1 MVKMAIEEIT
11 AIVRQYMDCTYRA
24 FNAEEKAIRM
34 VEQEIE
40 KWNKY

>member
-1 MVKMAIEEIT
+1 MVK
-11 AIVRQYMDCTYRA
+11 
-24 FNAEEKAIRM
+24 NAYTKRYEANNCERKAITM